1 MSMYIYGTNI
11 DRMPGSAPL
20 DGVSFLCCWR
30 ESHCHPKKRETAY
43 ACKHLL
49 PNYLAGSNVQRY
61 LFTFT
66 DFNMMEWN
74 VFNISYIQLLIKIFL
89 HFFEKIVSESILHV
103 YRITQF
109 HRFNIKSYLINHLL
123 CYVILDSMLIIDAA
137 SAIKLLVLSDRSAD
151 DP

>member
-1 MSMYIYGTNI
+1 MQLNRHKILEIILLKEIRYNKRCLPVESSYEAIWFVYMSMYIYGTNI

-30 ESHCHPKKRETAY
+30 ESHCHPKTRETAY

-74 VFNISYIQLLIKIFL
+74 VFNISYIQLAYKIISTFL
-89 HFFEKIVSESILHV
+89 WKDCFRKYTTCI
-103 YRITQF
+103 
-109 HRFNIKSYLINHLL
+109 
-123 CYVILDSMLIIDAA
+123 
-137 SAIKLLVLSDRSAD
+137 SDNTIS
-151 DP
+151 PF